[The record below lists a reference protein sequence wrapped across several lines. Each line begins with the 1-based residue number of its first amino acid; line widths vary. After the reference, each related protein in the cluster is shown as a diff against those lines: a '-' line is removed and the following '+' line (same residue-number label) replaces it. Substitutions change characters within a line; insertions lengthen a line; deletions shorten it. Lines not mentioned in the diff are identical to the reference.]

1 MRALIEMAIRAQED
15 ADAIPVL
22 GDMLIEAGMV
32 DRVKPFV
39 MMLLIGVP
47 IDNALPM
54 HIQLKGAAARET
66 YRAKLA
72 ASRKDCLLFWDRYSN
87 ANSPTWARAVLA
99 TLLFKDW
106 LKATNPTRGRLLSPG
121 AHVDYTAWLPTRSPW
136 AVVRAPFNRQNAL
149 DLAERRAL
157 QRLG

>member
-1 MRALIEMAIRAQED
+1 MRALIEMAVRAQED

-32 DRVKPFV
+32 DKVKPFV

-47 IDNALPM
+47 LNNELPM

-106 LKATNPTRGRLLSPG
+106 LKATNPTRGRLMVHRAPT
-121 AHVDYTAWLPTRSPW
+121 YTAWLPTRSPW

-149 DLAERRAL
+149 DLTERRAL